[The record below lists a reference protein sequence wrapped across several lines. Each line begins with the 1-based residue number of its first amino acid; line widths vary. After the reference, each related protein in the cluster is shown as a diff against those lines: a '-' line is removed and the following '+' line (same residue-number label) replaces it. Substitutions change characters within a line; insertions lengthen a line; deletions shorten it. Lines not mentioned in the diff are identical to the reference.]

1 MKTPAKTKNPTSSK
15 KETSAQALPNPGS
28 ERGARPTNAI
38 KTNSP
43 EAVFLAAVLA
53 LQGVTVR
60 RKGYWLWMDGSRRTY
75 RNRQALRTA
84 GARWDKNRRAWYW
97 RPEFAKAATAEA

>member
-1 MKTPAKTKNPTSSK
+1 MMNGYVGLPFEKDGRGGATA
-15 KETSAQALPNPGS
+15 ALRVPGFHGL
-28 ERGARPTNAI
+28 RGKCEIRVDRRE
-38 KTNSP
+38 SGD
-43 EAVFLAAVLA
+43 
-53 LQGVTVR
+53 GVTVR
-60 RKGYWLWMDGSRRTY
+60 RKGYWFWMDGSRPTY